1 MAFTHGALLFT
12 HIARYIIDLII
23 FKVYQ
28 YDTCEKE
35 DMKVYFRETVRN
47 EVQLVHKELEMA
59 KIEIRVMEA
68 KRNWWR

>member
-1 MAFTHGALLFT
+1 MT
-12 HIARYIIDLII
+12 

-35 DMKVYFRETVRN
+35 DMKVYFRETVWN
-47 EVQLVHKELEMA
+47 EVQLVHKELGMA
-59 KIEIRVMEA
+59 KTEILAEIRVMEA